1 MGEFGQF
8 HSYKDECVSVNS
20 VIISFSLSL
29 LKEKNL
35 DPSLFLSCTVE
46 TCCITSIPKTCEL
59 QGTML
64 ASVSR
69 LQQMHNNLSFF
80 NLVRIHLKSS
90 IWKGYLEFVAQIS
103 DDKFKVVGNTS
114 VKR

>member
-8 HSYKDECVSVNS
+8 HSYKDEPGSVNS
-20 VIISFSLSL
+20 VIISFSLFFFKKKIFPHL
-29 LKEKNL
+29 C
-35 DPSLFLSCTVE
+35 FLSCTIE
-46 TCCITSIPKTCEL
+46 TCCTTSIPKTCESL
-59 QGTML
+59 GTML

-69 LQQMHNNLSFF
+69 LQQMHNFSFF
-80 NLVRIHLKSS
+80 NLVKIHLKPS
-90 IWKGYLEFVAQIS
+90 IWKGYLESVAQIS